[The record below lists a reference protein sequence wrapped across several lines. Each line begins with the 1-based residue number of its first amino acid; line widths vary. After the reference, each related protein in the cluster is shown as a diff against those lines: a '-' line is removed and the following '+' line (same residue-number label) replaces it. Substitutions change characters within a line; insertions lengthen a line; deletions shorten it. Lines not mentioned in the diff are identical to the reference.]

1 MEGTLPKDMENKGV
15 IKEILFT
22 FQGIFVYTRRV
33 VDQYK

>member
-22 FQGIFVYTRRV
+22 SQGLFVYTRREV
-33 VDQYK
+33 GQYK

>member
-22 FQGIFVYTRRV
+22 FQGIFVYTRREV
-33 VDQYK
+33 GQYK